1 MSQAKSAEGQL
12 GGFLAKYDVEIAA
25 LAETI
30 LGEMRKF
37 YPTALE
43 LVYDN
48 YNALVIGFG
57 PTERA
62 SEAIFYIA
70 LYPKWVSLFFL
81 QAKGLPDP
89 EKILQGSGSVA
100 KHVVLTS
107 PDVLHNP
114 AVRAL
119 MREAEA
125 RAKVAFD
132 PRGEH
137 RLIIKSVSAKQRL
150 RRPAEKDAAG
160 RTGKNST
167 GKKSKAK
174 KASGGARAL

>member
-1 MSQAKSAEGQL
+1 MAQGKSAEAQL
-12 GGFLAKYDVEIAA
+12 AGFLAKYDVGIAA
-25 LAETI
+25 VAEVI
-30 LGEMRKF
+30 RAEMRKF

-48 YNALVIGFG
+48 YNALVIGFA

-62 SEAIFYIA
+62 TEAIFSIA

-89 EKILQGSGSVA
+89 DGILKGSGSVA

-107 PDVLHNP
+107 ADVLHYP

-119 MREAEA
+119 MQEAEA

-132 PRGEH
+132 PGGEH
-137 RLIIKSVSAKQRL
+137 RLIIKSVSAKQRP
-150 RRPAEKDAAG
+150 RRPVEKDAAG
-160 RTGKNST
+160 RTGK
-167 GKKSKAK
+167 KSGGTQ
-174 KASGGARAL
+174 ASGGVRAR

>member
-1 MSQAKSAEGQL
+1 MTLAVSAEAQL
-12 GGFLAKYDVEIAA
+12 AGVLAKYDAEIAA
-25 LAETI
+25 LAEVI
-30 LGEMRKF
+30 LEQMRKL
-37 YPTALE
+37 YPTAVE

-48 YNALVIGFG
+48 YNALAVGFG

-62 SEAIFYIA
+62 SEAVFSIA

-89 EKILQGSGSVA
+89 DRLLKGSGSVA

-107 PDVLHNP
+107 PDVLHYP

-119 MREAEA
+119 MKEAEA

-132 PRGEH
+132 PRGAH
-137 RLIIKSVSAKQRL
+137 RLIIKSVSAKQRP
-150 RRPAEKDAAG
+150 RRPVEKESAAAA
-160 RTGKNST
+160 RTK
-167 GKKSKAK
+167 KKSNMK
-174 KASGGARAL
+174 KTTGGARA